1 MDTFTTHSLT
11 YGSEDRTER
20 LQMAEGFGVFCE
32 ILSPNNVRSYTL
44 NVSRMRLPKNE
55 LKKKKMALIDIPQ
68 GKAHKPSD
76 LQKELQEPKG

>member
-44 NVSRMRLPKNE
+44 NVSRIQLLKNE
-55 LKKKKMALIDIPQ
+55 LKKKMALIDIPQ
-68 GKAHKPSD
+68 GKAQKASD
-76 LQKELQEPKG
+76 LQKEIQGPKG